1 MADNLSLFLKK
12 NKRFRQNAFYPATK
26 SFTDENGEPVK
37 WEIRPITT
45 EESDRI
51 RALCTHEVSVPG
63 RKGATREKVDLNEYM
78 DKLTVAA
85 VVFPDLYSAEL
96 QDSYGVKTPEE
107 LLKQLVDSPSEYVD
121 LQQFVQNLS
130 GFDTDMTA
138 EIEEA
143 KN

>member
-1 MADNLSLFLKK
+1 MSNLTLFLKK
-12 NKRFRQNAFYPATK
+12 NKKVRANAFYPATK
-26 SFTDENGEPVK
+26 SILDEKGEPVK
-37 WEIRPITT
+37 WEIRPLTT
-45 EESDRI
+45 AEDEQI
-51 RALCTHEVSVPG
+51 RNDCTYDAPVPG
-63 RKGATREKVDLNEYM
+63 KRGQYRTKIDVNAYLNKQM
-78 DKLTVAA
+78 CAA
-85 VVFPDLYSAEL
+85 IVFPDLRNAEL